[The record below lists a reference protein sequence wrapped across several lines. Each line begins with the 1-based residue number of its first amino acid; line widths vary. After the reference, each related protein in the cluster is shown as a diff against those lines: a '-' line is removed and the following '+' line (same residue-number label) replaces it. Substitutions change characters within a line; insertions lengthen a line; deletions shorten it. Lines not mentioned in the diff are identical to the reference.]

1 MIRAALV
8 LLLLSGPALA
18 DTIVATRTIR
28 PQSVITAGDIERRDG
43 SAPGAVDDADLVIG
57 MEARAAIYPG
67 RPILFAQIGPPAIVE
82 RNEIL
87 TLVFQ
92 EGGLTISTEGRAL
105 GRGAAGEMIR
115 AMNLASRNTVTA
127 LIGQDGAAYVSN

>member
-8 LLLLSGPALA
+8 ILLLGGPAAA
-18 DTIVATRTIR
+18 DIVVATRTIR
-28 PQSVITAGDIERRDG
+28 PQSVITAQDIERRDG
-43 SAPGAVDDADLVIG
+43 TVTGAVSSADLVVG
-57 MEARAAIYPG
+57 QEARAAIYPG

-82 RNEIL
+82 RNQIL

-92 EGGLTISTEGRAL
+92 EGTLTISTEGRAL

-115 AMNLASRNTVTA
+115 VMNLASRNTVTA
-127 LIGQDGAAYVSN
+127 IVGQDGAAYVSN